1 MNHGA
6 SERVPFFFGFYMQDI
21 WSVRFTCLLVCR
33 SAIFIDSKRGGNRAA
48 PWQEGK
54 TMSTP
59 SVTILKNLVLNW
71 KSNQMEEETIATFYR
86 HYDGY
91 PSCHAI
97 DIANSLVVASRTKPE
112 QHIDFSGASVER
124 NILNNRNWCQH
135 FLKAMCM
142 ADADIEFIGEDNVP
156 SASYTYVVTG
166 AYDNFGGKVSIGA
179 EEYLSRINIK
189 VYEGDENGNLV
200 FEGGAAECL
209 AWADGYCGDC

>member
-1 MNHGA
+1 
-6 SERVPFFFGFYMQDI
+6 
-21 WSVRFTCLLVCR
+21 
-33 SAIFIDSKRGGNRAA
+33 
-48 PWQEGK
+48 
-54 TMSTP
+54 MSTP

-86 HYDGY
+86 HWDGY

-142 ADADIEFIGEDNVP
+142 VDADIEFIGEDNVP

-166 AYDNFGGKVSIGA
+166 AYDNFGGKDSIGA
-179 EEYLSRINIK
+179 ESTSRSTKEMRTGISCLRAEPLNVWHGLTDIAGIAK
-189 VYEGDENGNLV
+189 SSEGHPGGCPFSLAFLELPCGRR
-200 FEGGAAECL
+200 EGAESL
-209 AWADGYCGDC
+209 RERGLGGGFPTLPTACGSG

>member
-1 MNHGA
+1 
-6 SERVPFFFGFYMQDI
+6 
-21 WSVRFTCLLVCR
+21 
-33 SAIFIDSKRGGNRAA
+33 
-48 PWQEGK
+48 
-54 TMSTP
+54 MSTP

-86 HYDGY
+86 HWDGY

-142 ADADIEFIGEDNVP
+142 RGTRP
-156 SASYTYVVTG
+156 ASRQGCCGLPMRTR
-166 AYDNFGGKVSIGA
+166 
-179 EEYLSRINIK
+179 LSR
-189 VYEGDENGNLV
+189 
-200 FEGGAAECL
+200 AC
-209 AWADGYCGDC
+209 CP